1 MRKRRMIEPMAVKVA
16 GCVISAALGV
26 CGFMQLTCAIP
37 QPTDLAKAV
46 QQLEEATALI
56 HSAAENLKKHA
67 GNAHAEASVTIHQT
81 SIFDAYAQELQR
93 AKQLEDASNKQ

>member
-1 MRKRRMIEPMAVKVA
+1 MIEPMVLKVA
-16 GCVISAALGV
+16 GCVLSAALGV
-26 CGFMQLTCAIP
+26 CGFMQITCAIP
-37 QPTDLAKAV
+37 KPTDLGTAV
-46 QQLEEATALI
+46 KQLEDATALI

-93 AKQLEDASNKQ
+93 AKQWEDANHEQ